1 MKVINNGRPLF
12 GPHANGM
19 LDMFSSVDPGLVV
32 DVGAA
37 AGHITRYLL
46 NVSPASHAVAFE
58 PFPGNWKFIEKTL
71 GGDCRATIVRK
82 AVADKEGEASFFVSS
97 TAKGDWQAMSGY
109 SSVGYVMS
117 DDQAKENG
125 KAIKVP
131 VTTLDNSITEVIR
144 FLKVD
149 VQGGEMAVLR
159 GAEKCFRRGIEVLY
173 VEFSGEEGI
182 LDHLFERDYVVFDHH
197 YVLVPTKT
205 SPDLSFWDLTREVG
219 LSTGTKALYAWPKEL
234 PSDPGA
240 FRSMFVREREKIGAL
255 QTDIIAVRRD
265 IATGLGWIS

>member
-131 VTTLDNSITEVIR
+131 VTTLAALWSSHPNP
-144 FLKVD
+144 L
-149 VQGGEMAVLR
+149 GAVP
-159 GAEKCFRRGIEVLY
+159 APTIFFRRAH
-173 VEFSGEEGI
+173 SMSPAT
-182 LDHLFERDYVVFDHH
+182 DT
-197 YVLVPTKT
+197 LVRMTYP
-205 SPDLSFWDLTREVG
+205 REP
-219 LSTGTKALYAWPKEL
+219 L
-234 PSDPGA
+234 
-240 FRSMFVREREKIGAL
+240 R
-255 QTDIIAVRRD
+255 
-265 IATGLGWIS
+265 

>member
-1 MKVINNGRPLF
+1 V
-12 GPHANGM
+12 
-19 LDMFSSVDPGLVV
+19 FS
-32 DVGAA
+32 AR
-37 AGHITRYLL
+37 H
-46 NVSPASHAVAFE
+46 
-58 PFPGNWKFIEKTL
+58 W
-71 GGDCRATIVRK
+71 
-82 AVADKEGEASFFVSS
+82 
-97 TAKGDWQAMSGY
+97 
-109 SSVGYVMS
+109 
-117 DDQAKENG
+117 
-125 KAIKVP
+125 
-131 VTTLDNSITEVIR
+131 
-144 FLKVD
+144 
-149 VQGGEMAVLR
+149 
-159 GAEKCFRRGIEVLY
+159 VLY